1 MEIVS
6 SIYHVFMALVIFF
19 AGALIS
25 VAAGR
30 SFGIYTTKSLIL
42 YTWHTAFSL
51 LYCWYVLNSG
61 GDSISYFLDGQS
73 WSGRFSVGTDA
84 VSAISALLVSGLG
97 LSILGTFLVF
107 NVFGQIGLLAFWG
120 SLKQATIGK
129 ALPIR
134 ALVTLIIFLPSV
146 SFWTSALGKDALS
159 FMATGLAL
167 WSSLKLSKR
176 GLLMAFSILLMLM
189 VRPHMAGIMVLAVTA
204 ASLMDSRASII
215 KKLVLGL
222 FASGASAAL
231 IPFALRYA
239 GVGELV
245 SVEVLSEYIDQR
257 QKYNTEGG
265 GGVDIASMSLPMQMF
280 TYLFRPMLFEARNL
294 FSLAAAVD
302 NSILLLLFLFGFY
315 SLLHGRKSGLGENRV
330 FMWVYVFGSWLILAM
345 TTANM
350 GIALRQKW
358 MFVPMLIF
366 LLISVIGRR
375 RQVTHNHERQ

>member
-1 MEIVS
+1 
-6 SIYHVFMALVIFF
+6 MALVIFF

-42 YTWHTAFSL
+42 YMWHTAFSL
-51 LYCWYVLNSG
+51 LYCWYVLNYG
-61 GDSISYFLDGQS
+61 GDSIRYFLDGQS

-134 ALVTLIIFLPSV
+134 ALVTLIIFLPSI

-167 WSSLKLSKR
+167 WSSLKISKR
-176 GLLMAFSILLMLM
+176 GLLMTFSILLMLM
-189 VRPHMAGIMVLAVTA
+189 VRPHMAGIMILA
-204 ASLMDSRASII
+204 ASAAVLVDGKASIV
-215 KKLVLGL
+215 KKLVLGIV
-222 FASGASAAL
+222 ATSAAVAL

-245 SVEVLSEYIDQR
+245 SVEILSEYINQR

-302 NSILLLLFLFGFY
+302 NFILLLLFLFGFY

-358 MFVPMLIF
+358 MFAPMLIF

>member
-6 SIYHVFMALVIFF
+6 SVYHVFSASVIFF
-19 AGALIS
+19 IGMGVSI
-25 VAAGR
+25 VVGR
-30 SFGIYTTKSLIL
+30 SFGISIAKSLCL
-42 YTWHTAFSL
+42 YFWHTAFSL
-51 LYCWYVLNSG
+51 LYCWYVLSYG
-61 GDSISYFLDGQS
+61 GDAIGYFVSGQS
-73 WSGRFSVGTDA
+73 WNIGISVGTSA
-84 VSAISALLVSGLG
+84 VRAISALLVSGLG
-97 LSILGTFLVF
+97 LSILGAFLVF
-107 NVFGQIGLLAFWG
+107 NIFGQIGLLAFWG

-129 ALPIR
+129 AWRIR

-159 FMATGLAL
+159 FMATGIAL

-176 GLLMAFSILLMLM
+176 GLLMAFSILVMLM

-204 ASLMDSRASII
+204 ASIVDSQASII
-215 KKLVLGL
+215 KKVVLGL
-222 FASGASAAL
+222 FASGAAVVL
-231 IPFALRYA
+231 VPFALRYA

-245 SVEVLSEYIDQR
+245 SVDTLSNYIDQR
-257 QKYNTEGG
+257 QRYNTEGG

-302 NSILLLLFLFGFY
+302 NFILLLLSSLGLY

-358 MFVPMLIF
+358 MFAPMLIF

>member
-375 RQVTHNHERQ
+375 RQANHYHERQ